1 MLTQLELKTMNK
13 MELNQNK
20 LKTVLKANS
29 WFLWVIPMFI
39 IVSFLKGIEAGIYIS
54 LIMISGLSLG
64 AIIPVIIGSLLKIY
78 DLKNIYGEIIIF
90 AISTIILW
98 IYVPDKKLL
107 AFMIPFSIPIIII
120 GLLNLRK

>member
-1 MLTQLELKTMNK
+1 MNK
-13 MELNQNK
+13 TELNQNK
-20 LKTVLKANS
+20 LKAVLKANS

-39 IVSFLKGIEAGIYIS
+39 IVSFLKGIEVGIYIS

-64 AIIPVIIGSLLKIY
+64 AIIPVIIGSILKKY

-98 IYVPDKKLL
+98 VYIPDKKLL

>member
-1 MLTQLELKTMNK
+1 

-39 IVSFLKGIEAGIYIS
+39 IVSFLKGIKVGIYIS

-64 AIIPVIIGSLLKIY
+64 AIIPIIIGSLLKKY

-90 AISTIILW
+90 TISTILLW
-98 IYVPDKKLL
+98 NYVPDKKLL
-107 AFMIPFSIPIIII
+107 AFIIPFSIPIVII
-120 GLLNLRK
+120 GLLNLRN